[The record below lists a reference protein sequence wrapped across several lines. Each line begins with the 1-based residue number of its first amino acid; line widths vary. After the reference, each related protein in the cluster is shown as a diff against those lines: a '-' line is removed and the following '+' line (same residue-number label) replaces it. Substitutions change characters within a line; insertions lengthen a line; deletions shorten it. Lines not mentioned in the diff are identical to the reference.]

1 MSANDPGHIGNLTN
15 EQLEVLRNF
24 YTGLFSAMNHM
35 DDVQPKDNSLASTSN
50 PKMRALEEFALATG
64 YDHPDAICLR
74 FLRARKWDV
83 EKAVTM
89 FVKLLKWRQE
99 YGVQQL
105 LFNSE
110 KMLNPE
116 DLETGKGYF
125 CGFDNEG
132 RPVQY
137 VQVRLHDKNKRD
149 LPLLQNY
156 VVWSMEAGR
165 LLLKHPVE
173 MATIVFDM
181 GGFSLTKSMDYQVVQ
196 FLVNVL
202 ESYYPESLGGLYIV
216 NAPFVFNGC
225 WQVIRPWIDPVVA
238 SKIKF
243 IKTAELKQYIPLQY
257 IPKTL
262 DPQGSQDYQ
271 YRPPTKDEQ
280 SKLAA
285 YRSDPAAKKAAQDE
299 FQRAYLAFAD
309 KTIAWSRAKSSGE
322 FQELRK
328 QRDETV
334 REMQKAYAKLSP
346 FVRSPTHYHRVG
358 LVSDPGLD
366 SVIRA

>member
-1 MSANDPGHIGNLTN
+1 MSANDPGHINNLN
-15 EQLEVLRNF
+15 AEQSDALRKF
-24 YTGLFSAMNHM
+24 YSSLFTAMNHM
-35 DDVQPKDNSLASTSN
+35 DDVKPADASFNSAPN
-50 PKMRALEEFALATG
+50 PKQRALEELVLATG

-99 YGVQQL
+99 YGVQKL

-165 LLLKHPVE
+165 LLLRQPVE

-181 GGFSLTKSMDYQVVQ
+181 GGFSITKSMDYQVVQ
-196 FLVNVL
+196 FLINVL
-202 ESYYPESLGGLYIV
+202 ESYYPESLGALYIV
-216 NAPFVFNGC
+216 NAPFIFNGC

-238 SKIKF
+238 AKIKF
-243 IKTAELKQYIPLQY
+243 IKTAELQQYIPTKY
-257 IPKTL
+257 IPRTL
-262 DPQGSQDYQ
+262 DPSGSQDYH
-271 YRPPTKDEQ
+271 YHPPTQSEQ
-280 SKLAA
+280 AKLAA
-285 YRSDPAAKKAAQDE
+285 YRSDSTARKAAQDE

-309 KTIAWSRAKSSGE
+309 KTIGWSRAQGGQVGE
-322 FQELRK
+322 AARQREEAVKYLRH
-328 QRDETV
+328 
-334 REMQKAYAKLSP
+334 AYTKLAP
-346 FVRSPTHYHRVG
+346 WVRSPTHYHRVG
-358 LVSDPGLD
+358 LVSEAGLD
-366 SVIRA
+366 PIIRA